1 MEPIRVILADDQVLF
16 VESLRAVLETRA
28 LDVRVV
34 AVAYNG
40 QEAIECVRRERPDI
54 VLMDARMPVMS
65 GVEATQ
71 IIRSEEPAVQIIML
85 TTFDDDEYVHEAIK
99 CGAAGYLLKDI
110 PPEELINA
118 IRAVQ
123 SGSVLIASS
132 VARRLVEEISELKG
146 APTHRRDPTEYE
158 PEWFKALTK
167 REREVLVLLAEGRDN
182 RGIAE
187 RLFIAEQTVK
197 NHVSIIY
204 SKLGVHDRI
213 QALQL
218 ASRLRATKE
227 RNEGK

>member
-1 MEPIRVILADDQVLF
+1 MESIRVILADDQVLF

-28 LDVRVV
+28 DDIRVV
-34 AVAYNG
+34 GVAYNG
-40 QEAIECVRRERPDI
+40 REAIERVRRERAEV
-54 VLMDARMPVMS
+54 VLMDARMPVMN
-65 GVEATQ
+65 GVEATRV
-71 IIRSEEPAVQIIML
+71 IRAELPAVQIIML

-99 CGAAGYLLKDI
+99 WGAAGYLLKDI

-146 APTHRRDPTEYE
+146 APTHRRDPSEYE
-158 PEWFKALTK
+158 PEWFKGLTK
-167 REREVLVLLAEGRDN
+167 REREVLVLLAEGWDN
-182 RGIAE
+182 RRIAA

-218 ASRLRATKE
+218 ASRLKQTKE
-227 RNEGK
+227 RNEGR